1 MEACEEHCQGLRR
14 AGFAESY
21 CGLCAEVVLF
31 HEELRDERD
40 GGGAFERQQ
49 AGVPMTH
56 HFGLFLGAR
65 KGEQSQQQD
74 SAVPACRSDGADR
87 FGADR
92 FVGVMDDFEQ
102 VQQQGLVTEFGAI
115 DEGVGAVGSQG
126 AGDIGLAAPYR
137 LILVHAQ
144 TKHEK
149 LRIGAAEVM
158 EGLAERVLGPALRI
172 FLCCV
177 FEETREGGDELRE
190 RFAQIKIA
198 CQVSS
203 LGDDEVIGVAQERK
217 EARGCIR
224 RGTGGTEILDRFQV
238 GLDGRVAHLL

>member
-1 MEACEEHCQGLRR
+1 
-14 AGFAESY
+14 
-21 CGLCAEVVLF
+21 
-31 HEELRDERD
+31 
-40 GGGAFERQQ
+40 
-49 AGVPMTH
+49 
-56 HFGLFLGAR
+56 
-65 KGEQSQQQD
+65 
-74 SAVPACRSDGADR
+74 
-87 FGADR
+87 
-92 FVGVMDDFEQ
+92 MDDFEQ

-149 LRIGAAEVM
+149 VRIGAAEVM
-158 EGLAERVLGPALRI
+158 EGIAERVLGPALRI

-224 RGTGGTEILDRFQV
+224 RVTGGTESTDRFQV
-238 GLDGRVAHLL
+238 GLDRRVAHLLLRVASALGVVARMRPKIWYDHAKRVLRSMQDVRRGECATIEEA